1 MRKVWLLLGLGFL
14 ALLASCGNQ
23 GGAGAPPPFPGNPP
37 IGGGP
42 TPPPGGGG
50 GTPPPSGGGSISG
63 TVALGQT
70 IAQGTVQ
77 GTYVF
82 ALYYV
87 RDADSIDERKS
98 KWVQVQQGG
107 RQGTYSITGLQ
118 SGYYI
123 LLAWKDVDGD
133 REVSYNDY
141 LGIYM
146 DSNGNIQLVT
156 PGRSGV
162 NITMEV
168 AYAYASVQ
176 GLPGSPPL
184 GALPN
189 LLPGT
194 R

>member
-1 MRKVWLLLGLGFL
+1 VG
-14 ALLASCGNQ
+14 
-23 GGAGAPPPFPGNPP
+23 
-37 IGGGP
+37 
-42 TPPPGGGG
+42 
-50 GTPPPSGGGSISG
+50 
-63 TVALGQT
+63 
-70 IAQGTVQ
+70 
-77 GTYVF
+77 
-82 ALYYV
+82 
-87 RDADSIDERKS
+87 DADSIDESKS

-107 RQGTYSITGLQ
+107 RQGTYSVTGLQ

-141 LGIYM
+141 LGIYT